1 MGMRLMRHDE
11 KQKEL
16 EIKNFGSKKIGFQ
29 HWRLINHV
37 QAKEFIHPGG
47 PPVCKLHFFWGGSGG
62 CLILGL

>member
-1 MGMRLMRHDE
+1 MRLMRHDE

-47 PPVCKLHFFWGGSGG
+47 HLFVNYFFFGGAVEVV
-62 CLILGL
+62 